1 MTDELHNTIK
11 CNDTLVRI
19 PMQYA
24 DKAEYENEI
33 KAAIIITEVNISN
46 DSSVHNKKIY
56 PSRITRSYL
65 SFGKIL
71 PVGSRGL
78 VILRSSS
85 SVSLS
90 LPSVC
95 FSSLIGL
102 SSYVAISTGSEDAT
116 ETTSVVLVD
125 EAWTSTSH
133 YVTILQLSDFV
144 VKAHSMHSSFVSNSL
159 SSSVEDLSFL
169 DYLCVMKT
177 ESLEVKGGKHDG
189 RRQRELLAR
198 EGQRVVSTKKGGRE
212 KVPPALFA
220 LLLQNQPNSSSPP
233 PPNNLSISYTFY
245 AFLSFHFKRKTISF
259 LTHASLSNQW
269 SPSFSYPFLCGAL
282 RMANCP
288 GDSTQT
294 HLDILRC
301 PFLRNINE
309 PTNLSFSS
317 SSLPFPIPVRAGQ
330 GPIFEDGPNFDTA
343 FRLFHGQDGV
353 VPLSDSPRARAD
365 KPSLSSPAFHPLAAK
380 AATISLSS
388 FGHGGPFGF
397 DAFSDLFKNQKRKSD
412 SSKNKDSSSSKG
424 GNHESMSDDW
434 LQTGN
439 CPIAKSYRAVS
450 GVAPLVAKILQP
462 PPGMQYK
469 CPKAI
474 VAARAAIS
482 KTAFAKN
489 LRPQPLSSKVLVIG
503 MLGMALNV
511 PLGVWREHTEKF
523 SASWFVALHAAVP
536 FIGILR
542 KSVLMPKMAMVFTIA
557 ASVMGQVIGS
567 RAERYRLKS
576 VAHKKLSLTGPDHV
590 DGRCGDKVVMKWNP
604 MLLEVASPVSTGAAS
619 VVC

>member
-1 MTDELHNTIK
+1 
-11 CNDTLVRI
+11 
-19 PMQYA
+19 
-24 DKAEYENEI
+24 
-33 KAAIIITEVNISN
+33 
-46 DSSVHNKKIY
+46 
-56 PSRITRSYL
+56 
-65 SFGKIL
+65 
-71 PVGSRGL
+71 
-78 VILRSSS
+78 
-85 SVSLS
+85 
-90 LPSVC
+90 
-95 FSSLIGL
+95 
-102 SSYVAISTGSEDAT
+102 
-116 ETTSVVLVD
+116 
-125 EAWTSTSH
+125 
-133 YVTILQLSDFV
+133 
-144 VKAHSMHSSFVSNSL
+144 
-159 SSSVEDLSFL
+159 
-169 DYLCVMKT
+169 
-177 ESLEVKGGKHDG
+177 
-189 RRQRELLAR
+189 
-198 EGQRVVSTKKGGRE
+198 
-212 KVPPALFA
+212 
-220 LLLQNQPNSSSPP
+220 
-233 PPNNLSISYTFY
+233 
-245 AFLSFHFKRKTISF
+245 
-259 LTHASLSNQW
+259 
-269 SPSFSYPFLCGAL
+269 
-282 RMANCP
+282 MANCS
-288 GDSTQT
+288 GDSNDMAASQF
-294 HLDILRC
+294 DILRC

-317 SSLPFPIPVRAGQ
+317 SLPFPIPAPAGQ

-353 VPLSDSPRARAD
+353 VPLSDRARPEAE
-365 KPSLSSPAFHPLAAK
+365 KPVPLFNPLAAK

-388 FGHGGPFGF
+388 FGPGGPFGF
-397 DAFSDLFKNQKRKSD
+397 DAFSHMFKNQKRNSD
-412 SSKNKDSSSSKG
+412 SSKNNKDSSKG

-462 PPGMQYK
+462 PPGMHYK

-523 SASWFVALHAAVP
+523 SASWFIALHAAVP

-576 VAHKKLSLTGPDHV
+576 AAQKKMTSLAVVPNPSSVEATPMQFPGV
-590 DGRCGDKVVMKWNP
+590 SSSDGRCGDKVVMKWNP
-604 MLLEVASPVSTGAAS
+604 MLLETASPVSTGATN

>member
-1 MTDELHNTIK
+1 
-11 CNDTLVRI
+11 
-19 PMQYA
+19 
-24 DKAEYENEI
+24 
-33 KAAIIITEVNISN
+33 
-46 DSSVHNKKIY
+46 
-56 PSRITRSYL
+56 
-65 SFGKIL
+65 
-71 PVGSRGL
+71 
-78 VILRSSS
+78 
-85 SVSLS
+85 
-90 LPSVC
+90 
-95 FSSLIGL
+95 
-102 SSYVAISTGSEDAT
+102 
-116 ETTSVVLVD
+116 
-125 EAWTSTSH
+125 
-133 YVTILQLSDFV
+133 
-144 VKAHSMHSSFVSNSL
+144 
-159 SSSVEDLSFL
+159 
-169 DYLCVMKT
+169 MKT
-177 ESLEVKGGKHDG
+177 ESFMGVVKGGKHDG
-189 RRQRELLAR
+189 TRQRESLAR
-198 EGQRVVSTKKGGRE
+198 M
-212 KVPPALFA
+212 
-220 LLLQNQPNSSSPP
+220 
-233 PPNNLSISYTFY
+233 Y
-245 AFLSFHFKRKTISF
+245 AFLMLPLFCFCLFQT
-259 LTHASLSNQW
+259 LLSTT
-269 SPSFSYPFLCGAL
+269 

-317 SSLPFPIPVRAGQ
+317 SSLPFPFPVRTGQ

-353 VPLSDSPRARAD
+353 VPLSDSPRAGAD
-365 KPSLSSPAFHPLAAK
+365 KPSLSSPGFNPLAAK

-397 DAFSDLFKNQKRKSD
+397 DAFSDMFKNQKRKSD

-576 VAHKKLSLTGPDHV
+576 VAQKKLTLTGPDKV